1 LPFAARRHGPS
12 RAAACAVYIVR
23 NILIKIDLLVFIA
36 LQFFVVIVAVV
47 VVVVVDEL
55 AVKKGMSKRILNT
68 NKRSLN

>member
-1 LPFAARRHGPS
+1 MLR
-12 RAAACAVYIVR
+12 
-23 NILIKIDLLVFIA
+23 
-36 LQFFVVIVAVV
+36 FFVVIVAVV